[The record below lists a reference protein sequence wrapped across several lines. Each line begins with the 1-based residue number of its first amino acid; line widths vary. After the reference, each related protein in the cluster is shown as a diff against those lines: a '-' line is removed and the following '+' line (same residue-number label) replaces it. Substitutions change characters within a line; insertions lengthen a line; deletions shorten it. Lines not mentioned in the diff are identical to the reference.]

1 MTVRERALASFGAE
15 ALSRAG
21 GAVQAPVTVRR
32 AAVAETGEPGG
43 A

>member
-1 MTVRERALASFGAE
+1 VLTALGVNAA
-15 ALSRAG
+15 AL
-21 GAVQAPVTVRR
+21 R